1 MRRRVF
7 SLSRFAQALTR
18 DLPDGFARLPKLSWL
33 YCCVG
38 IRGSSESFDPPTKKN
53 QIPSKKDT
61 RIHLSPYAHR
71 ADQ

>member
-33 YCCVG
+33 YGCVG
-38 IRGSSESFDPPTKKN
+38 IKGSSESFDPPTKKTDTL
-53 QIPSKKDT
+53 KKDT
-61 RIHLSPYAHR
+61 HIHLSPYAHR